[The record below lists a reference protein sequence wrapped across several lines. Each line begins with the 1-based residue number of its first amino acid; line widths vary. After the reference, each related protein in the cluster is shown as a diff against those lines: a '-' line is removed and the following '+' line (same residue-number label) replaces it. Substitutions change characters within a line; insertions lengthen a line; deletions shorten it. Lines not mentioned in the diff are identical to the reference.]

1 MNAQTIANAGNPE
14 WDDMQV
20 LLRFGLGHLTHASF
34 LLLRVS
40 NRDAARAWLAAAPVT
55 NAVATDP
62 PPMTALQVALT
73 SDGLRALG
81 VAPDIVDGFSNE
93 YVNGMSGDAGRSRRL
108 GDVAA
113 SDPRNWGWG
122 VRDQVPHVM
131 LMLYAAPGLLE
142 GFEQSIKSQLGAG
155 FEEMRRLP
163 TSELRSKEPFGFED
177 GLSQPRV
184 DWERARPVRDEEQYA
199 YTNLACLGEF
209 LLGYPNEYGAY
220 TDRPLLDPQRSGAAM
235 LPRAEDA
242 ADKADLGRN
251 GTYLV
256 MRQLRQDIRG
266 FWRHLDREAGGDAV
280 VRERLAAAMVGRT
293 LDGDPLVGRTND
305 AIAGNAAGAK
315 GDLNAFTFESDPHGV
330 RCPLG
335 AHVRRSNPRNAD
347 LPPGKSGLIA
357 RLIRTLGFDAVALG
371 NDLVASTRFHR
382 LVRRGRAYGARITP
396 AEALSG
402 ALADDESGLHFVCL
416 NANIGRQFEFVQAAW
431 IAGTKFAGMARE
443 GDPLLGHRQPAL
455 DGCPTDV
462 FSIPQPD
469 GPDRRLTALPAFVTV
484 RGGAYFFLPGIRAL
498 RYFATA

>member
-1 MNAQTIANAGNPE
+1 
-14 WDDMQV
+14 
-20 LLRFGLGHLTHASF
+20 
-34 LLLRVS
+34 
-40 NRDAARAWLAAAPVT
+40 
-55 NAVATDP
+55 
-62 PPMTALQVALT
+62 
-73 SDGLRALG
+73 
-81 VAPDIVDGFSNE
+81 
-93 YVNGMSGDAGRSRRL
+93 
-108 GDVAA
+108 
-113 SDPRNWGWG
+113 
-122 VRDQVPHVM
+122 
-131 LMLYAAPGLLE
+131 
-142 GFEQSIKSQLGAG
+142 
-155 FEEMRRLP
+155 
-163 TSELRSKEPFGFED
+163 
-177 GLSQPRV
+177 
-184 DWERARPVRDEEQYA
+184 
-199 YTNLACLGEF
+199 
-209 LLGYPNEYGAY
+209 
-220 TDRPLLDPQRSGAAM
+220 
-235 LPRAEDA
+235 
-242 ADKADLGRN
+242 
-251 GTYLV
+251 
-256 MRQLRQDIRG
+256 
-266 FWRHLDREAGGDAV
+266 
-280 VRERLAAAMVGRT
+280 
-293 LDGDPLVGRTND
+293 
-305 AIAGNAAGAK
+305 
-315 GDLNAFTFESDPHGV
+315 V

-431 IAGTKFAGMARE
+431 IAGTKFAGMAGE